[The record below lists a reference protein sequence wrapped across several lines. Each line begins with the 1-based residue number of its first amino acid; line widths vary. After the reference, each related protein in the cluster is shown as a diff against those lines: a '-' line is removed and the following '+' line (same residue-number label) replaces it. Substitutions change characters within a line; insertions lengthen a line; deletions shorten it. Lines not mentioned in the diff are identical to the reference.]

1 MLSSTVGT
9 PSKISTNDFFELK
22 RRGTF
27 KMVVTLLTGVS
38 FSKSLVISFKFF
50 FTPSD
55 RRYSLGLN
63 AIKRNSDDL
72 YLLFSNWKYF
82 KSLSFSK
89 IKVSEEASI
98 FKLIAEKKKVTV
110 KTNINKIIILENL
123 KIIFL

>member
-1 MLSSTVGT
+1 MKLKTRIIFILD
-9 PSKISTNDFFELK
+9 PTN
-22 RRGTF
+22 
-27 KMVVTLLTGVS
+27 
-38 FSKSLVISFKFF
+38 
-50 FTPSD
+50 
-55 RRYSLGLN
+55 LN
-63 AIKRNSDDL
+63 AIKRKSDDL
-72 YLLFSNWKYF
+72 YLLFNNWKYF